1 MSKGNYISFIVGAA
15 IGSAVT
21 WYYAKRYYEERN
33 REDIESVKS
42 VFTYKK
48 DNKAQRNSD
57 VHDAEL
63 VRTIMTSKAV
73 ILDDDADAP
82 ININI
87 KPDIMNYAAKIKNEK
102 YVDYSTSTKTNN
114 EVKLGETHPYVIS
127 PDEYGE
133 YDDYSKISFMYYAD
147 HILCDEL
154 DQIVD
159 NIDELIG
166 IESLSTF
173 GLYDDDSVYVR
184 NDERKTDYEILRSL
198 RTYSEVIEESP
209 YKAEV

>member
-1 MSKGNYISFIVGAA
+1 MKGTYISFIFGAAVGA
-15 IGSAVT
+15 VT
-21 WYYAKRYYEERN
+21 AWYFTKKYYEERN

-48 DNKAQRNSD
+48 PENEEPDKIEYDKSVYDASPAQDIKAND
-57 VHDAEL
+57 
-63 VRTIMTSKAV
+63 
-73 ILDDDADAP
+73 
-82 ININI
+82 
-87 KPDIMNYAAKIKNEK
+87 KPDVMEYASRIKNEG
-102 YVDYSTSTKTNN
+102 YVDYSTSTVKS
-114 EVKLGETHPYVIS
+114 EVKRTEPYVIS
-127 PDEYGE
+127 PEEFGE

-159 NIDELIG
+159 NADELIG

-173 GLYDDDSVYVR
+173 GQYDDDSVYVR
-184 NDERKTDYEILRSL
+184 NEERKTDYEILRSL
-198 RTYSEVIEESP
+198 RTYSEVIKESP